1 MTPPRAR
8 APSPA
13 RWGHEG
19 SRTGTGGDHEA
30 EDGLISARHLEA
42 ALAEDRDRPRHKDRA
57 GDVQVAFIDDWFD
70 GPGLGEGSEKDETD
84 RPAPPAFRPGE
95 TIADNHAM
103 YGKMHDAL
111 QGTPGAIRSKW
122 FKAAEIV
129 TGEDALGVADPGEYN
144 LWILHDEDEDYLR
157 HVHHE
162 LARMNADNF
171 SLLQIGEEIPGLE
184 GLRGKDLDYALVELE
199 QRRVTELT
207 EDYFAA
213 NPEADRDAILG
224 RVDRANDPKWFLEQV
239 MDQDVRE
246 ALRREFERGDY
257 DVSNEAHRVRLGKAL
272 VDIVYERDRTNE

>member
-1 MTPPRAR
+1 MIPPHLRDDPDIR
-8 APSPA
+8 VQ
-13 RWGHEG
+13 
-19 SRTGTGGDHEA
+19 
-30 EDGLISARHLEA
+30 EDGSLIRHTIARYDPA
-42 ALAEDRDRPRHKDRA
+42 SWIA
-57 GDVQVAFIDDWFD
+57 GEGPGVRLLGDWFD
-70 GPGLGEGSEKDETD
+70 GLGLGEGSEKDETD
-84 RPAPPAFRPGE
+84 RPTPPAFRPGE

-129 TGEDALGVADPGEYN
+129 TGEDALGLADPLPTN
-144 LWILHDEDEDYLR
+144 LWILNDEDEDYLR
-157 HVHHE
+157 YVHHE

-171 SLLQIGEEIPGLE
+171 SLLHIGEEVPGLE
-184 GLRGKDLDYALVELE
+184 GLRGKELDYALVELE

-207 EDYFAA
+207 EEYFSM
-213 NPEADRDAILG
+213 NPNADRDAIMR
-224 RVDRANDPKWFLEQV
+224 RVGGANDPNWLLEQA

-272 VDIVYERDRTNE
+272 VNLVYERDRTNE